1 MEYFAW
7 GSSTY
12 HCSFWNRRIH
22 TSEWHEMWLH
32 DLVVQSHLWYF
43 PPSFLLCKVQKQKWA
58 QVIQPLQS
66 SSRIP
71 RLRLKRRYPNQYLF
85 TLFDELWPLFH
96 FWCHRLWP
104 KLTSSMYTAFA
115 GGNNLFNDTQ
125 IIVIG
130 SISLKC
136 AQKCSKIWVKNAEQK
151 LLPLH
156 VAVSVNTAFSEVF
169 EGKGKKRLK
178 KWNLA

>member
-1 MEYFAW
+1 MTRDVAPRLGCPKPSLIF
-7 GSSTY
+7 ST
-12 HCSFWNRRIH
+12 F
-22 TSEWHEMWLH
+22 
-32 DLVVQSHLWYF
+32 F
-43 PPSFLLCKVQKQKWA
+43 PA
-58 QVIQPLQS
+58 LQGAKTKMS
-66 SSRIP
+66 SSDPTSSIF
-71 RLRLKRRYPNQYLF
+71 LTDSQAQIKKKVINNLF

-96 FWCHRLWP
+96 FWHHRLWP
-104 KLTSSMYTAFA
+104 KLASSMYTAFA
-115 GGNNLFNDTQ
+115 GGNDLFNDTQ

>member
-1 MEYFAW
+1 MTRDVAPRLGCPKPSLIF
-7 GSSTY
+7 ST
-12 HCSFWNRRIH
+12 F
-22 TSEWHEMWLH
+22 
-32 DLVVQSHLWYF
+32 F
-43 PPSFLLCKVQKQKWA
+43 PA
-58 QVIQPLQS
+58 LQGAKTKMS
-66 SSRIP
+66 SSDPTSSIF
-71 RLRLKRRYPNQYLF
+71 LTDSQAQIKKKVINNLF
-85 TLFDELWPLFH
+85 TLFDELWPLLH
-96 FWCHRLWP
+96 FWRHRLWP
-104 KLTSSMYTAFA
+104 KLASSMYTAFA
-115 GGNNLFNDTQ
+115 GGNDLFNDTQ

>member
-1 MEYFAW
+1 MTRDVAPRLGCPKPSLIF
-7 GSSTY
+7 ST
-12 HCSFWNRRIH
+12 F
-22 TSEWHEMWLH
+22 
-32 DLVVQSHLWYF
+32 F
-43 PPSFLLCKVQKQKWA
+43 PA
-58 QVIQPLQS
+58 LQGAKTKMS
-66 SSRIP
+66 SSDPTSSIF
-71 RLRLKRRYPNQYLF
+71 LTDSQAQIKKKVINNLF
-85 TLFDELWPLFH
+85 TVFDELWPLFH